1 MEREYILSV
10 LYDLTLTIGG
20 ETQLDTLFRKVLQRL
35 LYHTAFP
42 AGLVLTDNKTE
53 GGTTYGRIATVVG
66 DHLLE
71 QRSGQILEL
80 PPTLT
85 NSSIE
90 LLNATALPTDL
101 NRNEKYHYCL
111 KLPIDDA
118 SLILLLSPHKPTSK
132 LPLTQ
137 IFKPVLANLS
147 RSILLCRN
155 SEQLT
160 RTLESDRDQA
170 RSDLAVALERSERER
185 TLLRSLN
192 DTIPDL
198 VWLKDPDGIYL
209 ACNRAFEGLYGT
221 TEEKLIGKS
230 DSDFVSGELADFF
243 REKDRAAL
251 KAGVP
256 SVNEEWLTFASNGYH
271 GLFETIK
278 TPLKT
283 EEGKILGVLG
293 IARDITQRKETEQA
307 LRASEER
314 FELAMRAA
322 NDGLWD
328 WNLQTNEVYYSP
340 RWKSMLGYE
349 DHELENVFSTWE
361 QLVDVDDKTKTLA
374 LIEDC
379 MAGKS
384 GGFVT
389 EFRMRHKEGHSVFI
403 LSRAVMVRDDKGQ
416 PVRLAGTHVDI
427 SERKAAERAIME
439 KEKAEA
445 TAQAKSQ
452 FLANMSH
459 EIRTPLNG
467 VLGLAKMGERE
478 NSLQQSHELFQRIG
492 TSGQHLLSVVNDILD
507 FSKID
512 AGKLVVENQ
521 PFMLMTSVDN
531 AANLIRSQA
540 EEKHLLF
547 HVDVA
552 DKLPPWVKGDALRLE
567 QILVNMLSNSVK
579 FTEQG
584 EVSLR
589 VTTQEN
595 SLLFR
600 VSDTGIGMSENQLAQ
615 LFKPFEQADS
625 STTRRFGGTGL
636 GLAISINLA
645 KIMGGDIQ
653 ATSRVGEGS
662 EFILTMPFV
671 PAVQV
676 DEPNAPVTPTTG
688 GRLQGVR
695 LLAAEDVDI
704 NRLILEDLLMEEGA
718 QVSFAENGL
727 QALKQLEEQ
736 GVSSFDL
743 VLMDVQMPVMD
754 GYEATRRI
762 QEMAP
767 GLPVVGL
774 TAHALEKERERC
786 FAAGMVDHIT
796 KPIDP
801 ERLIATIQRHITRLS
816 NAPISA

>member
-1 MEREYILSV
+1 MEREYILSI

-20 ETQLDTLFRKVLQRL
+20 ETQLDTLFRQVLQRL

-53 GGTTYGRIATVVG
+53 GAATYCRIATVVG

-71 QRSGQILEL
+71 QRSGQKVEL
-80 PPTLT
+80 PATLT
-85 NSSIE
+85 DNSIE
-90 LLNATALPTDL
+90 LLNATALPADL
-101 NRNEKYHYCL
+101 NINEKYHYCL
-111 KLPIDDA
+111 KLPIDDT

-170 RSDLAVALERSERER
+170 RSDLAIALERSEHE
-185 TLLRSLN
+185 RSL
-192 DTIPDL
+192 L
-198 VWLKDPDGIYL
+198 
-209 ACNRAFEGLYGT
+209 
-221 TEEKLIGKS
+221 
-230 DSDFVSGELADFF
+230 
-243 REKDRAAL
+243 
-251 KAGVP
+251 
-256 SVNEEWLTFASNGYH
+256 
-271 GLFETIK
+271 
-278 TPLKT
+278 
-283 EEGKILGVLG
+283 
-293 IARDITQRKETEQA
+293 Q
-307 LRASEER
+307 ASEQR
-314 FELAMRAA
+314 FKLAMCAA

-349 DHELENVFSTWE
+349 DHELENAFSTWE
-361 QLVDVDDKTKTLA
+361 QLVKADDKTKTLA
-374 LIEDC
+374 LIDDC
-379 MAGKS
+379 MVGKS
-384 GGFVT
+384 DGFET
-389 EFRMRHKEGHSVFI
+389 EFRMRHKAGHWVFI
-403 LSRAVMVRDDKGQ
+403 LSRAVMVRDNKGQ
-416 PVRLAGTHVDI
+416 PVRMAGTHVDI
-427 SERKAAERAIME
+427 SERKAAERAKME

-478 NSLQQSHELFQRIG
+478 NSLEQSHELFQQIG
-492 TSGQHLLSVVNDILD
+492 TSGQHLLNVVNDILD

-531 AANLIRSQA
+531 AVNLIRNQA

-552 DKLPPWVKGDALRLE
+552 EKLPPWVKGDALRLE
-567 QILVNMLSNSVK
+567 QILVNMLSNAVK
-579 FTEQG
+579 FTEHG
-584 EVSLR
+584 EVNLR
-589 VTTQEN
+589 VLAQDGN
-595 SLLFR
+595 LLFR

-653 ATSRVGEGS
+653 ATSRMYEGS
-662 EFILTMPFV
+662 EFILTLPFV
-671 PAVQV
+671 PAEQV
-676 DEPNAPVTPTTG
+676 NEPHAPVTPTTG

-718 QVSFAENGL
+718 QVIFAENGQ
-727 QALKQLEEQ
+727 QALKLLQEQ
-736 GVSSFDL
+736 GVSNFDL

-767 GLPVVGL
+767 GLPVIGL

-786 FAAGMVDHIT
+786 FAAGMVDHVT

-801 ERLIATIQRHITRLS
+801 ERLIATIQRHITRRS
-816 NAPISA
+816 YAP

>member
-53 GGTTYGRIATVVG
+53 GETTYARIATVIG

-71 QRSGQILEL
+71 QRSGQVLEL
-80 PPTLT
+80 PATLT
-85 NSSIE
+85 DTSIE
-90 LLNATALPTDL
+90 LLNVTALPTVL
-101 NRNEKYHYCL
+101 NNNEKYRFCL
-111 KLPIDDA
+111 KLPIDDT

-147 RSILLCRN
+147 RSILLCRH

-170 RSDLAVALERSERER
+170 RSDLAAALERSERER

-221 TEEKLIGKS
+221 TEEKLIGKT
-230 DSDFVSGELADFF
+230 DADFVSVDLADFF
-243 REKDRAAL
+243 RKNDRAAL
-251 KAGVP
+251 KAGIP
-256 SVNEEWLTFASNGYH
+256 SVNEEWLTFASNGYR

-278 TPLKT
+278 TSLKT
-283 EEGKILGVLG
+283 EDGKVLGVLG
-293 IARDITQRKETEQA
+293 IARDITGRKQAEQA

-314 FELAMRAA
+314 FKLAIRAA

-349 DHELENVFSTWE
+349 DHELENAFSTWE
-361 QLVDVDDKTKTLA
+361 QLVNADDKSKTLA

-384 GGFVT
+384 DGFVT
-389 EFRMRHKEGHSVFI
+389 EFRMRHKAGHWVFI
-403 LSRAVMVRDDKGQ
+403 LSRAVMVRDDKGL
-416 PVRLAGTHVDI
+416 PVRMAGTHVDI
-427 SERKAAERAIME
+427 SERKATERAILE
-439 KEKAEA
+439 KEQAEA
-445 TAQAKSQ
+445 TALAKSQ

-478 NSLQQSHELFQRIG
+478 NSLEQSHKLFQRIG
-492 TSGQHLLSVVNDILD
+492 TSGQHLLNVVNDILD

-521 PFMLMTSVDN
+521 PFVLMTSVDN

-567 QILVNMLSNSVK
+567 QILVNMLSNAVK
-579 FTEQG
+579 FTQQG
-584 EVSLR
+584 EVSLH
-589 VTTQEN
+589 VTAQEN

-653 ATSRVGEGS
+653 AASRVGEGS
-662 EFILTMPFV
+662 EFTLTMPLV

-676 DEPNAPVTPTTG
+676 NEPNAPVTPITG
-688 GRLQGVR
+688 SRLQGVR

-718 QVSFAENGL
+718 QVIFAENGQ
-727 QALKQLEEQ
+727 QALKQLEDQ

-801 ERLIATIQRHITRLS
+801 ERLIATIQRHITRRS
-816 NAPISA
+816 FAP

>member
-20 ETQLDTLFRKVLQRL
+20 ETQLDSLLRKALQRL

-42 AGLVLTDNKTE
+42 AGLVLTDNRTE
-53 GGTTYGRIATVVG
+53 DGTTYGRITTVVG

-80 PPTLT
+80 PAILT
-85 NSSIE
+85 DNSIE
-90 LLNATALPTDL
+90 LLNATVLPASL
-101 NRNEKYHYCL
+101 NSNEKYHYCL
-111 KLPIDDA
+111 KLPIDDT

-160 RTLESDRDQA
+160 HTLESDRDQA
-170 RSDLAVALERSERER
+170 RSDLAIALERSERER

-209 ACNRAFEGLYGT
+209 ACNKAFEGLYGT

-230 DSDFVSGELADFF
+230 DYDFVSRELANFF
-243 REKDRAAL
+243 RENDKTAL

-256 SVNEEWLTFASNGYH
+256 RVNEEWLTFASNGHH
-271 GLFETIK
+271 GLFETVK
-278 TPLKT
+278 TPLRT
-283 EEGKILGVLG
+283 EQGKVLGVLG
-293 IARDITQRKETEQA
+293 IARDITERKDAEEA

-314 FELAMRAA
+314 FELAIRAA

-328 WNLQTNEVYYSP
+328 WDLQTNEVYYSP

-361 QLVDVDDKTKTLA
+361 QLVNVDDKPETLA

-379 MAGKS
+379 MS
-384 GGFVT
+384 GESDGFET
-389 EFRMRHKEGHSVFI
+389 EFRMRHKAGHWVFI
-403 LSRAVMVRDDKGQ
+403 LSRAIMVRDDKHQ
-416 PVRLAGTHVDI
+416 PVRMAGTHVDI
-427 SERKAAERAIME
+427 SERKTAERAIMD

-445 TAQAKSQ
+445 AALAKSQ

-478 NSLQQSHELFQRIG
+478 NSLEQSHKLFQRIG
-492 TSGQHLLSVVNDILD
+492 TSGQHLLNVVNDILD

-521 PFMLMTSVDN
+521 PFMLMASVDN

-547 HVDVA
+547 HVDMA

-567 QILVNMLSNSVK
+567 QILVNMLSNAVK

-584 EVSLR
+584 EVNLQ
-589 VTTQEN
+589 VLAQEN
-595 SLLFR
+595 NLLFR

-636 GLAISINLA
+636 GLAISFNLA
-645 KIMGGDIQ
+645 KMMGGDIR
-653 ATSRVGEGS
+653 AASRVDEGS
-662 EFILTMPFV
+662 EFILTMPLV
-671 PAVQV
+671 PADQV
-676 DEPNAPVTPTTG
+676 DESNSPVIPATG
-688 GRLQGVR
+688 NSLQGVR

-704 NRLILEDLLMEEGA
+704 NRLILEDMLMEEGA
-718 QVSFAENGL
+718 QVTFAENGQ
-727 QALKQLEEQ
+727 QALKLLQEQ

-754 GYEATRRI
+754 GYEATRQI
-762 QEMAP
+762 KGMAP
-767 GLPVVGL
+767 GLPVIGL
-774 TAHALEKERERC
+774 TAHALKKERERC
-786 FAAGMVDHIT
+786 FAAGMVDHVT

-801 ERLIATIQRHITRLS
+801 ELLIATIQRHIQRS
-816 NAPISA
+816 P